1 MNISFKQEIIMFKL
15 NCYINSIVLLLQ
27 DRYNSNFIQE
37 STHLHVNIATAF
49 SFLFKTYKYH
59 FNKKNLKDIELY
71 NEIPDILYIEHC
83 ITYFQGGKHYICSL

>member
-1 MNISFKQEIIMFKL
+1 MFKL

-59 FNKKNLKDIELY
+59 FNKKKPKRYRTL
-71 NEIPDILYIEHC
+71 
-83 ITYFQGGKHYICSL
+83 Q